1 MPFDVVMLLQAPV
14 VVDPKSLTEEIDLLS
29 ANDHLTHSEVSATP
43 KFYPVKYQMI
53 VNTINT
59 ICRGTNA
66 QKSSTHP
73 KHNLNFSSRTH
84 ISGTN
89 DAGLF
94 SPSL

>member
-29 ANDHLTHSEVSATP
+29 ANDHLTHSEVSATS

-53 VNTINT
+53 VNK
-59 ICRGTNA
+59 RGTNA

-73 KHNLNFSSRTH
+73 KHNLK
-84 ISGTN
+84 
-89 DAGLF
+89 L
-94 SPSL
+94 